1 MPILNDTS
9 LDKITLP
16 NSHYGY
22 SATRLE
28 ELGATEYTVVT
39 IACDVSGSTAAFTFD
54 MESAIT
60 RIVQACKF
68 SPRADNLLLRLV
80 AFDDTLAELHGFK
93 LLENCHL
100 ADYGGALRSGGS
112 TALYDAAENA
122 VASTI
127 NYGQKLSAADF
138 SANAILFVIT
148 DGMDNASK
156 LPAKKVKEALAKAV
170 RSEALESIVS
180 VLIGVNVQDPE
191 ASRYLRQFHL
201 EAGFTQYVEL
211 DKADA
216 RTLARLA
223 EFVSQSIS
231 AQSQALG
238 TGGAVSTSL
247 VF

>member
-1 MPILNDTS
+1 MPILNDTQ
-9 LDKITLP
+9 LDQINLP

-28 ELGATEYTVVT
+28 DLGATEYTIAT
-39 IACDVSGSTAAFTFD
+39 IVADVSGSTAAFTLD
-54 MESAIT
+54 MEAAIT

-80 AFDDTLAELHGFK
+80 AFDDSLSELHGFK

-100 ADYGGALRSGGS
+100 ADYGGSLRSGGS
-112 TALYDAAENA
+112 TALYDATENA
-122 VASTI
+122 VASTT
-127 NYGQKLSAADF
+127 NYAQKLSSADF

-148 DGMDNASK
+148 DGADNASRVT
-156 LPAKKVKEALAKAV
+156 AKRVKAALTDAV
-170 RSEALESIVS
+170 KSEALESVVS
-180 VLIGVNVQDPE
+180 ILIGVNVMDAE
-191 ASRYLRQFHL
+191 VGRYLKKFQL

-216 RTLARLA
+216 KTLARLA
-223 EFVSQSIS
+223 EFVSRSIS

-238 TGGAVSTSL
+238 TGGTSQPL

>member
-1 MPILNDTS
+1 MPIIDS
-9 LDKITLP
+9 QLDQVNLP

-28 ELGATEYTVVT
+28 ELGATEYTIAT
-39 IACDVSGSTAAFTFD
+39 IVADVSGSTAAFAFD
-54 MESAIT
+54 MEAAIA

-68 SPRADNLLLRLV
+68 SPRADNVLLRLV
-80 AFDDTLAELHGFK
+80 AFDDSLSELHGFK

-122 VASTI
+122 VASTT
-127 NYGQKLSAADF
+127 NYAQKLASGDF

-148 DGMDNASK
+148 DGMDNGSRSSA
-156 LPAKKVKEALAKAV
+156 ARVKQAFAEAV
-170 RSEALESIVS
+170 TSEALESIVS
-180 VLIGVNVQDPE
+180 ILIGVNVNDSQVS
-191 ASRYLRQFHL
+191 AYLKSFYID
-201 EAGFTQYVEL
+201 AGFTQYVEIE
-211 DKADA
+211 KADA
-216 RTLARLA
+216 KTLARLA

-238 TGGAVSTSL
+238 TGGGSQQL

>member
-9 LDKITLP
+9 LDQINLP

-39 IACDVSGSTAAFTFD
+39 VACDVSGSTAAFIFD

-60 RIVQACKF
+60 RIVQACKS
-68 SPRADNLLLRLV
+68 SPRADYLLLRLV

-93 LLENCHL
+93 LLESCHL
-100 ADYGGALRSGGS
+100 ADYGGVLRAGGS

-122 VASTI
+122 VSSTV
-127 NYGQKLSAADF
+127 NYGQKLLAGDF
-138 SANAILFVIT
+138 SANAIVFLIT
-148 DGMDNASK
+148 DGMDNASR
-156 LPAKKVKEALAKAV
+156 LPAKKVKEALARAV
-170 RSEALESIVS
+170 TSEALESIVS

-191 ASRYLRQFHL
+191 AGRHLRQFHAD
-201 EAGFTQYVEL
+201 AGFTQYVEL

-216 RTLARLA
+216 KTLARLA

-238 TGGAVSTSL
+238 TGGPSQSL

>member
-9 LDKITLP
+9 LDQITLP

-39 IACDVSGSTAAFTFD
+39 IACDVSGSTAAFIFD
-54 MESAIT
+54 MESAIA

-80 AFDDTLAELHGFK
+80 AFDDALSELHGFK
-93 LLENCHL
+93 LLENCNL
-100 ADYGGALRSGGS
+100 ADYGGVLSSGGS
-112 TALYDAAENA
+112 TALYDASENA

-127 NYGQKLSAADF
+127 NYGQKLLSGDF
-138 SANAILFVIT
+138 SSNAILFVIT

-156 LPAKKVKEALAKAV
+156 LPAKQVKEALLRAV
-170 RSEALESIVS
+170 ASEALESIVS
-180 VLIGVNVQDPE
+180 ILIGVNVQDLE

-201 EAGFTQYVEL
+201 DAGFTQYVEL

-216 RTLARLA
+216 KTLARLA

-231 AQSQALG
+231 AQSQSLG
-238 TGGAVSTSL
+238 TGGPSQSL

>member
-9 LDKITLP
+9 LDQTTLP

-39 IACDVSGSTAAFTFD
+39 IACDVSGSTAAFIFD
-54 MESAIT
+54 MESAIA
-60 RIVQACKF
+60 RIVQACKS

-80 AFDDTLAELHGFK
+80 AFDDTLGEIHGFK
-93 LLENCHL
+93 LLENCNL
-100 ADYGGALRSGGS
+100 ADYNGVLRAGGS
-112 TALYDAAENA
+112 TALYDAADNA
-122 VASTI
+122 VSSTI
-127 NYGQKLSAADF
+127 SYGQKLLAGDF

-156 LPAKKVKEALAKAV
+156 SSAKTVKAALSQAV
-170 RSEALESIVS
+170 TSESLESIIS
-180 VLIGVNVQDPE
+180 ILMGVNVQDPE
-191 ASRYLRQFHL
+191 AARYLRGFHR
-201 EAGFTQYVEL
+201 EAGFTQYIEL

-216 RTLARLA
+216 DTLARLA
-223 EFVSQSIS
+223 EFVSRSIS

-238 TGGAVSTSL
+238 TGGATQSL

>member
-1 MPILNDTS
+1 MPILNDTD
-9 LDKITLP
+9 LDQITIP

-28 ELGATEYTVVT
+28 DLGATEYTVVS
-39 IACDVSGSTAAFTFD
+39 IVCDVSGSTFPFTFD
-54 MESAIT
+54 MESAVT
-60 RIVQACKF
+60 RIVQACKL

-80 AFDDTLAELHGFK
+80 AFDDTLAEIHGFK
-93 LLENCHL
+93 LLESCDL
-100 ADYGGALRSGGS
+100 ADYGGVLRSGGS

-122 VASTI
+122 VVSTI
-127 NYGQKLSAADF
+127 NYGQKLSAGDF
-138 SANAILFVIT
+138 NANAILFVIT

-156 LPAKKVKEALAKAV
+156 SPARAVKEALARAV
-170 RSEALESIVS
+170 TSEALEAVTSI
-180 VLIGVNVQDPE
+180 LIGVNVQNPE
-191 ASRYLRQFHL
+191 VGRYLRQFQL
-201 EAGFTQYVEL
+201 DAGFTQYVEL

-223 EFVSQSIS
+223 QFVSQSIS

-238 TGGAVSTSL
+238 TGGQPQSL

>member
-9 LDKITLP
+9 LDQVTLP

-28 ELGATEYTVVT
+28 DLGATEYTVVT
-39 IACDVSGSTAAFTFD
+39 VACDISGSTAAFTFD
-54 MESAIT
+54 MESAIA

-68 SPRADNLLLRLV
+68 SPRADNLLFRLV
-80 AFDDTLAELHGFK
+80 AFDDALSELHGFK
-93 LLENCHL
+93 LLENCNL
-100 ADYGGALRSGGS
+100 ADYGGSLRSGGS

-127 NYGQKLSAADF
+127 SYGQKLSAGDF

-156 LPAKKVKEALAKAV
+156 LPAKKVKEALARAV
-170 RSEALESIVS
+170 REEALESVVS
-180 VLIGVNVQDPE
+180 VLIGVNVQDPQ
-191 ASRYLRQFHL
+191 ASRYLRQFHV

-216 RTLARLA
+216 KTLARLA

-238 TGGAVSTSL
+238 AGGASQPL

>member
-1 MPILNDTS
+1 MPVINDTS
-9 LDKITLP
+9 LDQITLP

-28 ELGATEYTVVT
+28 ELGATEYTIVSVV
-39 IACDVSGSTAAFTFD
+39 CDVSGSTAGFIFD
-54 MESAIT
+54 MESAIA

-93 LLENCHL
+93 LLENCNL
-100 ADYGGALRSGGS
+100 ADYGGMLHAGGS

-122 VASTI
+122 VSSTI
-127 NYGQKLSAADF
+127 NYGQKLSAGDF
-138 SANAILFVIT
+138 SSNAILFVIT
-148 DGMDNASK
+148 DGMDNVSK
-156 LPAKKVKEALAKAV
+156 LPAKKVKEALTKAV
-170 RSEALESIVS
+170 KSEALESIVS
-180 VLIGVNVQDPE
+180 VLIGVNVQDQE
-191 ASRYLRQFHL
+191 ASRYLRKFQT

-216 RTLARLA
+216 KTLARLA

-238 TGGAVSTSL
+238 TGGTSQSL

>member
-1 MPILNDTS
+1 MPVLNDIN
-9 LDKITLP
+9 LDQIDLP

-22 SATRLE
+22 SATRIE
-28 ELGATEYTVVT
+28 ELGATEYTVAT
-39 IACDVSGSTAAFTFD
+39 IVCDVSGSTAPFTFD

-60 RIVQACKF
+60 RIVQACKY

-80 AFDDTLAELHGFK
+80 VFDDTLSEVHGFK
-93 LLENCHL
+93 LLENCNL
-100 ADYGGALRSGGS
+100 ADYGGVLRPGGS

-122 VASTI
+122 VSSVI
-127 NYGQKLSAADF
+127 NYGQKLSAGDF

-156 LPAKKVKEALAKAV
+156 LPAKKVKEALGKAV
-170 RSEALESIVS
+170 TGEALESVIS
-180 VLIGVNVQDPE
+180 ILIGVNVRDRE
-191 ASRYLRQFHL
+191 VGRHLRQFHN

-211 DKADA
+211 DQADA

-238 TGGAVSTSL
+238 TGGPSQSL

>member
-9 LDKITLP
+9 LDQVNLP

-28 ELGATEYTVVT
+28 DLGATEYTVVT
-39 IACDVSGSTAAFTFD
+39 IVCDVSGSTAAFTFD
-54 MESAIT
+54 MESAINK
-60 RIVQACKF
+60 IVQASKF

-80 AFDDTLAELHGFK
+80 AFDDTLNELHGFK
-93 LLENCHL
+93 LLENCDL
-100 ADYGGALRSGGS
+100 ADYGGILRSGGS
-112 TALYDAAENA
+112 TALYDATENA
-122 VASTI
+122 VTSTI
-127 NYGQKLSAADF
+127 NYGQKLLAGDF

-148 DGMDNASK
+148 DGMDNASR
-156 LPAKKVKEALAKAV
+156 LPAKNVKDALSKAV
-170 RSEALESIVS
+170 TSEALESIVS
-180 VLIGVNVQDPE
+180 ILIGVNVQDPE
-191 ASRYLRQFHL
+191 VTRYLQKFQQD
-201 EAGFTQYVEL
+201 AGFTQYIEL

-238 TGGAVSTSL
+238 MGGSSQSL

>member
-1 MPILNDTS
+1 MPVIKDTE
-9 LDKITLP
+9 LQHVNLP

-28 ELGATEYTVVT
+28 DLGATEYTIAT
-39 IACDVSGSTAAFTFD
+39 IVADVSGSTAPFIFE

-60 RIVQACKF
+60 QIVQACKY

-80 AFDDTLAELHGFK
+80 AFDDSLRELHGFK

-100 ADYGGALRSGGS
+100 AHYGGSLQSGGS
-112 TALYDAAENA
+112 TALYDATENA
-122 VASTI
+122 VSSTT
-127 NYGQKLSAADF
+127 NYAQKLMAGDF

-148 DGMDNASK
+148 DGMDNAST
-156 LPAKKVKEALAKAV
+156 LTAKRVKTALSQAIQ
-170 RSEALESIVS
+170 SEALESIVS
-180 VLIGVNVQDPE
+180 ILIGVNVNDFQV
-191 ASRYLRQFHL
+191 SQYLKKFHA

-211 DKADA
+211 DNAEAK
-216 RTLARLA
+216 TLARLA

-238 TGGAVSTSL
+238 TGGASQPL

>member
-1 MPILNDTS
+1 MPILNDTQ
-9 LDKITLP
+9 LDQINLP

-22 SATRLE
+22 TATRLD
-28 ELGATEYTVVT
+28 ELGATEYTIAT
-39 IACDVSGSTAAFTFD
+39 IVADVSGSTAAFTFD

-80 AFDDTLAELHGFK
+80 AFDDSLSELHGFK
-93 LLENCHL
+93 LLENCHP
-100 ADYGGALRSGGS
+100 ADYGGSLRSGGS
-112 TALYDAAENA
+112 TALYDATENA
-122 VASTI
+122 INSTT
-127 NYGQKLSAADF
+127 NYAQKLAAGDF

-156 LPAKKVKEALAKAV
+156 ISSKRVKAAFAESIK
-170 RSEALESIVS
+170 SEALESVVS
-180 VLIGVNVQDPE
+180 VLIGVNVNDHQV
-191 ASRYLRQFHL
+191 SRYLKDFHI

-211 DKADA
+211 AKADA
-216 RTLARLA
+216 KTLARLA

-238 TGGAVSTSL
+238 TGGASQPL

>member
-1 MPILNDTS
+1 MPVLNDTS
-9 LDKITLP
+9 LDQITLP

-39 IACDVSGSTAAFTFD
+39 VACDVSGSTAAFIFD
-54 MESAIT
+54 MESAIAQ
-60 RIVQACKF
+60 IVQACKL

-80 AFDDTLAELHGFK
+80 AFDDSLAELHGFK
-93 LLENCHL
+93 LLENCNL
-100 ADYGGALRSGGS
+100 ADYGGVLRAGGS

-122 VASTI
+122 VSSTI
-127 NYGQKLSAADF
+127 NYGQKLSAGDF

-156 LPAKKVKEALAKAV
+156 LPANRVREALTKAV
-170 RSEALESIVS
+170 TSEALESVVS
-180 VLIGVNVQDPE
+180 VLIGVNVRDPQAGRE
-191 ASRYLRQFHL
+191 LRQFHTD
-201 EAGFTQYVEL
+201 AGFTQYVEL

-223 EFVSQSIS
+223 EFVGQSIL
-231 AQSQALG
+231 AQSQMLG
-238 TGGAVSTSL
+238 TGGASQSL

>member
-1 MPILNDTS
+1 MPLFNDTD
-9 LDKITLP
+9 LDQITLP

-39 IACDVSGSTAAFTFD
+39 ICCDVSGSTAAFTFD

-60 RIVQACKF
+60 RIVQACKS

-80 AFDDTLAELHGFK
+80 AFDDALRELHGFK
-93 LLENCHL
+93 LLENCDL
-100 ADYGGALRSGGS
+100 ADYGGILRAGGS
-112 TALYDAAENA
+112 TALYDATENA
-122 VASTI
+122 VSSTI
-127 NYGQKLSAADF
+127 NYGRKLSAGDF

-156 LPAKKVKEALAKAV
+156 QSARSVKGALTRAV
-170 RSEALESIVS
+170 ASEALEGVVSI
-180 VLIGVNVQDPE
+180 LIGVNVRD
-191 ASRYLRQFHL
+191 AKVSRYLRQFHSDG
-201 EAGFTQYVEL
+201 GFTQYIEL

-216 RTLARLA
+216 KTLARLA

-231 AQSQALG
+231 AQSQALSA
-238 TGGAVSTSL
+238 GGPSPSL